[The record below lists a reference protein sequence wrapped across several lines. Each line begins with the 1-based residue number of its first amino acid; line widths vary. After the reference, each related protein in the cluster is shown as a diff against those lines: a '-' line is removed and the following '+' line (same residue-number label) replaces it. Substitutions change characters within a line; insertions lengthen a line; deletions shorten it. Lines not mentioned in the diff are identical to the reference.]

1 MFIRKD
7 NIMRRYGLGDVYNR
21 RVPGMYH
28 FYRKELR
35 EAYSKDDYER
45 VEYLIQDLPKDIYLA
60 LVREGE
66 IETSID
72 TSRGEL
78 HINPDE
84 VIRATM
90 IVLQDNN
97 LLAEWPEGKDLASIT
112 SDVLNIVATDIGKNT
127 Q

>member
-1 MFIRKD
+1 
-7 NIMRRYGLGDVYNR
+7 MRRYGLGDVYNKR
-21 RVPGMYH
+21 TPSMYF
-28 FYRKELR
+28 FYRTELR
-35 EAYSKDDYER
+35 EAYEKDDSER

-72 TSRGEL
+72 KSRGEL

-84 VIRATM
+84 IIRATM

-97 LLAEWPEGKDLASIT
+97 LLAEWPEGRDLASIT

>member
-1 MFIRKD
+1 MFNRKD
-7 NIMRRYGLGDVYNR
+7 TIMRRYGLGDVYNK
-21 RVPGMYH
+21 RVPSMYF
-28 FYRKELR
+28 FYRDELR
-35 EAYSKDDYER
+35 EAYDKLDYER
-45 VEYLIQDLPKDIYLA
+45 VEYLIEDLPKDIYLA

-97 LLAEWPEGKDLASIT
+97 LLAGWPEGKDLASIT
-112 SDVLNIVATDIGKNT
+112 SDVLNIVATDIGKT

>member
-1 MFIRKD
+1 
-7 NIMRRYGLGDVYNR
+7 MRRYGLGEDYNK
-21 RVPGMYH
+21 RVPSMYF
-28 FYRKELR
+28 FYGEELQK
-35 EAYSKDDYER
+35 AYDKLDYER
-45 VEYLIQDLPKDIYLA
+45 VEYLIEDLPKDIYLA

-72 TSRGEL
+72 TSREEL
-78 HINPDE
+78 HISPDE

-97 LLAEWPEGKDLASIT
+97 LLAGWPEGKDLASIT
-112 SDVLNIVATDIGKNT
+112 SDVLNIVATDIGKT